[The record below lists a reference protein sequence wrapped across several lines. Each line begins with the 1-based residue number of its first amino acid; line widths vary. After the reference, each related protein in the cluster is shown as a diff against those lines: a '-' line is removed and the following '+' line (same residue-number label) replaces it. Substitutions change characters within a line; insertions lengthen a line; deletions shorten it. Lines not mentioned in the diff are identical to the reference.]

1 MTCTVQTGVP
11 MRFLIDDDGM
21 QEGRHACASAVH
33 SLRCAGTTK
42 ACWTMP
48 HRGARAGLAATEL
61 ILVPPFLSQSR
72 LFPAALCRGTP
83 DAHAKVLLTKRNGA
97 NALERR
103 LPLRQ
108 RAGWA

>member
-1 MTCTVQTGVP
+1 MTCTVQTGVR

-21 QEGRHACASAVH
+21 QEGRHACASAYPWPSMCRNDE
-33 SLRCAGTTK
+33 SLLDDAAQGCA
-42 ACWTMP
+42 
-48 HRGARAGLAATEL
+48 RGLAATGL
-61 ILVPPFLSQSR
+61 ILAHLFLSQSR

-108 RAGWA
+108 RARWA